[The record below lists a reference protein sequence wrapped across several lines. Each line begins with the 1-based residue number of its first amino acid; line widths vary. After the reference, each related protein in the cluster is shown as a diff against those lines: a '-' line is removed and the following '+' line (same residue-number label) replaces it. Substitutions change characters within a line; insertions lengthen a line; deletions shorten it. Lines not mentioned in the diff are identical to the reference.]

1 MDLDRLA
8 RALKVFAVL
17 DPISFPLHHA
27 QLFIEVA
34 RSGPCTFAHLQEALG
49 ITNGSVSRTV
59 AALGE
64 VNRRGGA
71 GYRLLQVDRDPREPR
86 RFLVS
91 LTAKG
96 RALLRS
102 LEST

>member
-8 RALKVFAVL
+8 RALLAFATL

-34 RSGPCTFAHLQEALG
+34 RSEPCTFADLQEALG
-49 ITNGSVSRTV
+49 LTKGSVSRTV
-59 AALGE
+59 AALGD
-64 VNRRGGA
+64 VNRRGEA
-71 GYRLLQVDRDPREPR
+71 GYRLLQVDKDPRERR

-96 RALLRS
+96 RALLRT